1 MKNVCIYS
9 LLLLICSCDAV
20 TEKAKTTVNKTGEVV
35 AKTSSEFVDGVSKG
49 VAESLQP
56 SVEIDSALTAAGIGT
71 GKILVASS
79 NDASDNILSVYF
91 VFEKNVKRTIT
102 VKLFDGSGVE
112 FGRQTVALKG
122 APNDAR
128 YVDIVFDKRVNIDAK
143 TKVTIQ

>member
-1 MKNVCIYS
+1 MKYLLLSCIALS
-9 LLLLICSCDAV
+9 LLSCETV
-20 TEKAKTTVNKTGEVV
+20 SEKAKSTVNKTGEVV
-35 AKTSSEFVDGVSKG
+35 AKTSSEFVEGVSKG

-56 SVEIDSALTAAGIGT
+56 SVEIDSALTAAGIGM

-112 FGRQTVALKG
+112 FRRQTVALKG
-122 APNDAR
+122 APNEAY

-143 TKVTIQ
+143 TKVSIK